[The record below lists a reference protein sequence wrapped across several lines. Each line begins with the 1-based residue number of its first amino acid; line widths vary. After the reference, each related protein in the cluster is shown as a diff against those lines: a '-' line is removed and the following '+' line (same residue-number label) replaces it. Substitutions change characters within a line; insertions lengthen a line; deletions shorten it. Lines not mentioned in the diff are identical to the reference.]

1 MQKTT
6 MSQHIPKMMQ
16 LVEHIVFHFI
26 GKSKELTTNQ
36 AFFVDQI
43 ISHKVFDWSDLQRC
57 TAYQE
62 LNLLISWET
71 EEFLVN
77 SKVKSK

>member
-6 MSQHIPKMMQ
+6 MSQHISKMMQ

-43 ISHKVFDWSDLQRC
+43 ISHKVFDWSDLQKC
-57 TAYQE
+57 TARAYRE
-62 LNLLISWET
+62 LILSISWDRRI
-71 EEFLVN
+71 
-77 SKVKSK
+77 SC